1 MQELLEKLEQW
12 LRLNKPEYLSRLQCG
27 LTLKEIEDLATPLS
41 LRLPEEIVQLYQWRN
56 GSEASGDNFFL
67 IYRFLPL
74 REAIEDTL
82 HLRKDAEAYPLFES
96 NDRKMG
102 FPNYYDWQYHWFSI
116 FYEVKDR
123 IAMVIGDNPS
133 AYAPIIITCGEN
145 SWTELWFKS
154 LKGFISAILECY
166 ETELYL
172 LEDFCL
178 DDAEE
183 IWAKYRDLV

>member
-1 MQELLEKLEQW
+1 MQELLGKLEQW
-12 LRLNKPEYLSRLQCG
+12 LRLNRLDYLSRLQHG
-27 LTLKEIEDLATPLS
+27 LNLEEIEDLTNPLS
-41 LRLPEEIVQLYQWRN
+41 LQLPDEVIQLYQWRN
-56 GSEASGDNFFL
+56 GSELSGDNLFL

-74 REAIEDTL
+74 KEAVEDILKRRQDTECYPL
-82 HLRKDAEAYPLFES
+82 HLSKG
-96 NDRKMG
+96 NVG
-102 FPNYYDWQYHWFSI
+102 FPNYYDWQHSWFSI
-116 FYEVKDR
+116 FYEVKTR
-123 IAMVIGDNPS
+123 IAIVIGDNPS
-133 AYAPIIITCGEN
+133 TYRPIIAFSGEDT
-145 SWTELWFKS
+145 WTELWFKS